1 MLQQMRSSAKYIWI
15 VIVIAFAGGFL
26 LYETSGLLG
35 RTAVSTSTV
44 VAKVNGEDIPYM
56 AWANTKASLAQQ
68 EEQQRTRGLT
78 LDERRQI
85 DEQAFNQLVNDR
97 LLQQEYE
104 KRGIRVTD
112 EEIIEAAKYMPPP
125 QFREAPEL
133 LTDGRFDPAKY
144 QRFLASPGAK
154 QQGLLAQLEGYY
166 RTEIPKQKLFSQI
179 SADVYVTD
187 LRLWQIWRDTHD
199 SASVSFVTFRPDA
212 SKADKEQVTDGEVQ
226 KYYQDH
232 LKEFD
237 RPGRATLSI
246 VSISRTPSATDSLAT
261 RRKVQA
267 IRDEVM
273 KGAKFED
280 VAKRESDDS
289 VSGKNGGDLG
299 KGTRGRFVKAFED
312 VAYRLSVGQIS
323 EPTATANG
331 FHLIRVDAKRGDT
344 IEVRHILKLV
354 RQGDSVAAV
363 TDRRADS
370 LAKLAGSA
378 DVPSK
383 FDAAAKSLG
392 LLVSRINVREGEIA
406 SYLSRD
412 VPSVSA
418 WAFGDARVGESSDLF
433 DDDYA
438 YYLVRLDSLRSGGVQ
453 PLPVVRD
460 EVLGIVA
467 REKENKALMSKA
479 QTFAD
484 RAAHSSLDAAAR
496 AQGLNVSTA
505 GPFTRSSNVLAL
517 GSVSE
522 AVGAAFALPLTATSD
537 PIGTEAGV
545 FVIRA
550 DRKVE
555 SDAKSWELQKSAQRL
570 QVTRGIREQRIRLFV
585 EGLRKTAK
593 IDDRRK
599 QIQSA
604 QRRQTS

>member
-56 AWANTKASLAQQ
+56 VWANTAASLAQQ

-85 DEQAFNQLVNDR
+85 DDQAFNQLVNDR

-104 KRGIRVTD
+104 KRGIHVTD
-112 EEIIEAAKYMPPP
+112 EEIIEAAKFMPPP

-133 LTDGRFDPAKY
+133 LTDGRFDAAKY

-166 RTEIPKQKLFSQI
+166 RSEIPKQKLFSQV

-199 SASVSFVTFRPDA
+199 SASVSFVTFTPDV
-212 SKADKEQVTDGEVQ
+212 SKADKEKVTDGEVR
-226 KYYQDH
+226 KYYEAH

-246 VSISRTPSATDSLAT
+246 VSISRTPSADDSLGT

-267 IRDEVM
+267 IRDEVV

-299 KGTRGRFVKAFED
+299 KVTRGRFVKAFED
-312 VAYRLSVGQIS
+312 AAYRLSVGQIS

-331 FHLIRVDAKRGDT
+331 FHLIRVDAKHGDT

-418 WAFGDARVGESSDLF
+418 WAFGGAKIGESSDLF
-433 DDDYA
+433 DDDRG
-438 YYLVRLDSLRSGGVQ
+438 YYLVRLDSLRSGGIQ
-453 PLPVVRD
+453 PLPAVRD

-467 REKENKALMSKA
+467 REKANQELMSKA
-479 QTFAD
+479 RTFAD
-484 RAAHSSLDAAAR
+484 QAAHSSLDAAAR

-522 AVGAAFALPLTATSD
+522 AVGAAFALPVAATSG
-537 PIGTEAGV
+537 PIRTDAGV
-545 FVIRA
+545 FVMRA

-555 SDAKSWELQKSAQRL
+555 SDAKAWESQKTAQRV